1 MLRSFHNYF
10 YFFSNNAQEI
20 VHECGGRARTMRS
33 DSPLGLAGAV
43 PRPRF
48 PNRFVFSFILFV
60 LLLAIA
66 GCRFGNKLPPTPEPL
81 TAATT
86 TLTGFETYQVQRGD
100 VVVGVTFP
108 GTINLK
114 RQTELFFAQDGRIN
128 TSHVH
133 SGDFVRADTILAEL
147 DLDDLQV
154 QLTEAEWDLEIVRQT
169 HEIAAEEH
177 IYATQLAEQSVK
189 VAELTLASL
198 LAKKLDE
205 PSAVAPEEI
214 AKAEQALSEAQV
226 DLKRLDRPTDLT
238 QQKELVSA
246 EANVHR
252 LQKQIDQSRIV
263 APFDG
268 NLYFILPIEDGQSVP
283 VKAYDPVMRLVDP
296 TSLIIEANVPD
307 SELEL
312 LAESMPVSLTLEY
325 RPGIT
330 LDGVIQQLPF
340 PFGTGG
346 DGMVR
351 MTVPPVARSQLRVG
365 GTVDVQVEVQRRPR
379 VLWLPPQ
386 ALREVGDQYY
396 AFVQDGN
403 QEREVLVQVGLRS
416 AEQVEI
422 IAGLAENDIVVRR

>member
-1 MLRSFHNYF
+1 MFVPAKR
-10 YFFSNNAQEI
+10 FSALHTQAARHAQT
-20 VHECGGRARTMRS
+20 GTRALSIRGT
-33 DSPLGLAGAV
+33 GLALGKLWL
-43 PRPRF
+43 
-48 PNRFVFSFILFV
+48 LF
-60 LLLAIA
+60 LLFTTSS
-66 GCRFGNKLPPTPEPL
+66 CRFGNQLPPPPAPL
-81 TAATT
+81 TAVTT

-100 VVVGVTFP
+100 VVMDVTFP

-114 RQTELFFAQDGRIN
+114 RQTELFFEQDGRIK
-128 TSHVH
+128 TIHVQ
-133 SGDFVRADTILAEL
+133 SGDLVRADMVLAEL
-147 DLDDLQV
+147 DIDDLQV
-154 QLTEAEWDLEIVRQT
+154 QLTEAEWDLEIVRQN

-177 IYATQLAEQSVK
+177 SFATQLAEQSVK

-198 LAKKLDE
+198 LTKKLDE
-205 PSAVAPEEI
+205 PSAVPPEEI

-226 DLKRLDRPTDLT
+226 ELKRLDRPTDLT

-246 EANVHR
+246 EAHVHR

-268 NLYFILPIEDGQSVP
+268 NLYFILPVENVQSVP

-307 SELEL
+307 SDLEL
-312 LAESMPVSLTLEY
+312 LAESKPVSVTLQY

-346 DGMVR
+346 DGIVR
-351 MTVPPVARSQLRVG
+351 LAVPTAAQPQLRVG
-365 GTVDVQVEVQRRPR
+365 GTVDVQVEVQRRAH

-396 AFVQDGN
+396 AFVQDGG
-403 QEREVLVQVGLRS
+403 QEREVLVQVGLRT

-422 IAGLAENDIVVRR
+422 SAGLAENAIVVRR